1 MAHYSTG
8 EPVYA
13 LATPFSPSALAVIRA
28 SGDDSLSLFQPCF
41 TGSLGKAASS
51 SAIHGFI
58 MGKDGHRIDEVMVIK
73 YAKGHGYTSE
83 EAFEIMCHGSLPV
96 IKEISSLL
104 ESLGFREA
112 LRGEFTYRAFMH
124 GRMDLTEAEAVE
136 EIVRSRTGKASEIT
150 DTVSG
155 AKKRIPESGFS
166 LRLEPYS
173 LRTFRTE
180 GECGISAETEG
191 IP

>member
-136 EIVRSRTGKASEIT
+136 EIVRSRTGKASGEGLPAERETTEGSAAYLKI
-150 DTVSG
+150 S
-155 AKKRIPESGFS
+155 RIAEGFS
-166 LRLEPYS
+166 VCTRSENLYS
-173 LRTFRTE
+173 MFARPPVR
-180 GECGISAETEG
+180 
-191 IP
+191 